1 MQNENQPNTV
11 PAHPLA
17 ELLDFGK
24 PDERNIMLDLETLGT
39 TAGSVILTVG
49 AVMFDNDGARERL
62 SRRISLKDS
71 LSYKF
76 TLDPDTLQWWLG
88 QNEAVRNE
96 AFHVGAG
103 KEMVTVPTALAVIR
117 KFLLSAGKKVVLWG
131 NGASFDPVLL
141 EAYFRK
147 FGLSLPFDYRNVR
160 CYRTVSAMFPSVP
173 KRVRQHAHNA
183 LADAEA
189 QVQRLMDIRQFL
201 TTMANA
207 DKELAAMGVKTLNS
221 IPPEQ
226 ILPSP
231 YTATQVI
238 VQDESFTPRSANL
251 SNINF
256 PPQ

>member
-1 MQNENQPNTV
+1 MQNQNQPNTV

-49 AVMFDNDGARERL
+49 AVVFDNSGVKEGFY
-62 SRRISLKDS
+62 RRINLKDS
-71 LSYKF
+71 LSYGF
-76 TLDPDTLQWWLG
+76 TVDADTLKWWMR
-88 QNEAVRNE
+88 QNEIMRDESFDVHSKASDN
-96 AFHVGAG
+96 
-103 KEMVTVPTALAVIR
+103 VTTALDWIQNF
-117 KFLLSAGKKVVLWG
+117 FLAAGKKVVLWG

-173 KRVRQHAHNA
+173 KRVRLHAHNA
-183 LADAEA
+183 RYDAEA
-189 QVQRLMDIRQFL
+189 QVQRLMDIRAFVQEYVNASYTVTVDYAEGKRTEVKPKPFL
-201 TTMANA
+201 EIRTRSLFA
-207 DKELAAMGVKTLNS
+207 S
-221 IPPEQ
+221 PE
-226 ILPSP
+226 
-231 YTATQVI
+231 A
-238 VQDESFTPRSANL
+238 FAPRSANL
-251 SNINF
+251 SNINH

>member
-49 AVMFDNDGARERL
+49 AVVFDNDGARERL
-62 SRRISLKDS
+62 YRRISLKDS
-71 LSYKF
+71 LSYGF
-76 TLDPDTLQWWLG
+76 TVDADTLKWWMG
-88 QNEAVRNE
+88 QKEAVRNE
-96 AFHVGAG
+96 AFGAHLQ
-103 KEMVTVPTALAVIR
+103 ESDTVTTALDWIQNFFV
-117 KFLLSAGKKVVLWG
+117 SAGKKVVLWG

-160 CYRTVSAMFPSVP
+160 CYRTVSAMFLGVP
-173 KRVRQHAHNA
+173 KRVRQHAHDA

-189 QVQRLMDIRQFL
+189 QVQRLMDIRAFVQEYVNASYTVTVDYAEGKRTEVKPKPFL
-201 TTMANA
+201 EIRTRSLFA
-207 DKELAAMGVKTLNS
+207 S
-221 IPPEQ
+221 PE
-226 ILPSP
+226 
-231 YTATQVI
+231 A
-238 VQDESFTPRSANL
+238 FAPRSANL
-251 SNINF
+251 SNINH

>member
-1 MQNENQPNTV
+1 MQNQNQPNTV

-49 AVMFDNDGARERL
+49 AVEFDNDGARERL
-62 SRRISLKDS
+62 YRRISLKDS
-71 LSYKF
+71 LLYGF
-76 TLDPDTLQWWLG
+76 TVDADTLKWWMG
-88 QNEAVRNE
+88 QKEAVRNE
-96 AFHVGAG
+96 AFGAHL
-103 KEMVTVPTALAVIR
+103 KESDTVTTALDWIQNF
-117 KFLLSAGKKVVLWG
+117 FLAAGKKVVLWG

-173 KRVRQHAHNA
+173 KRVRIHAHDA

-189 QVQRLMDIRQFL
+189 QVQRLMDIRAFVK
-201 TTMANA
+201 AECG
-207 DKELAAMGVKTLNS
+207 KAAKPKTPFMEMLNYIFEPKAETAAS
-221 IPPEQ
+221 RSLFASPE
-226 ILPSP
+226 
-231 YTATQVI
+231 A
-238 VQDESFTPRSANL
+238 FAPRSANL
-251 SNINF
+251 SNINH